1 VKRGLLRRGPLSRGQ
16 ALVEFSLVVIP
27 FLVLMFALVDLGRL
41 VYINTSIAE
50 AAREGARWGSVQGR
64 SLNATSRTVIGT
76 HTTAMTSAVPDP
88 VVTVTCEDPFG
99 NVRPTCSTGAVLVV
113 RVDSS
118 VGMLTPFLSQL
129 IGPRTYSALSRM
141 AVQN

>member
-1 VKRGLLRRGPLSRGQ
+1 MKRGLLRHRPISPGQ
-16 ALVEFSLVVIP
+16 ALVEFSLVIIP
-27 FLVLMFALVDLGRL
+27 FLILMFALIDLGRL

-64 SLNATSRTVIGT
+64 SIDAAGRTVIGT
-76 HTTAMTSAVPDP
+76 HTRSLTSAVPNP
-88 VVTVTCEDPFG
+88 VVTVTCEESNG
-99 NVRPTCSTGAVLVV
+99 ASTSTCATDDILVIQ
-113 RVDSS
+113 VDSS

>member
-1 VKRGLLRRGPLSRGQ
+1 MKRGLLRPGPLSRGQ

-64 SLNATSRTVIGT
+64 SLNATSRTVVGA
-76 HTTAMTSAVPDP
+76 HTRSMTSAVPDP

-113 RVDSS
+113 QVDSS

-129 IGPRTYSALSRM
+129 IGPRTYSARSRM